1 MINLLNRSETAP
13 GLSVSALIAIIVVA
27 SYPKISVWVALRGIL
42 VRGRRRTSK
51 QLSTSHTCKT
61 LSFRVSDN
69 LKVIP
74 NLSQIILSDTCRAL
88 EFHQCLPGVVVVVV
102 TNLAMEQNQ
111 NIHVVYA
118 IENAKQEAFNVEFAP
133 SGITSP
139 VPRYQSVF
147 CHSSRLAKTKLKGY
161 YGVANCVRIT
171 QIVQTYLTLN
181 EQWIK

>member
-1 MINLLNRSETAP
+1 MSN
-13 GLSVSALIAIIVVA
+13 
-27 SYPKISVWVALRGIL
+27 
-42 VRGRRRTSK
+42 
-51 QLSTSHTCKT
+51 
-61 LSFRVSDN
+61 N

-88 EFHQCLPGVVVVVV
+88 EFHQCLPGVVVVV
-102 TNLAMEQNQ
+102 TTLAMEQNQ

-118 IENAKQEAFNVEFAP
+118 TENAKQEAFNVEFAP

-139 VPRYQSVF
+139 VPRCQSVF

-161 YGVANCVRIT
+161 YGVANRVRIT
-171 QIVQTYLTLN
+171 QIIQTYLTLN